1 MKGRKLS
8 GGMQAALNRTQ
19 AIHQDIQALQRGR
32 VAVQYVQVGRLK
44 GSPFQARMDFSGL
57 EGLTEDIR
65 KHGVLQPL
73 VARPLGSG
81 FELIAG
87 ERRWRAAQAA
97 GLTEVPVM
105 VREAT
110 DEQARL
116 YGLRENLER
125 TDLNAYEVAS
135 ATLELAGL
143 SLGQTPEQ
151 VRARLT
157 VRVPDDEVA
166 TALDE
171 ALSVLGRSLTRLSFA
186 KHYLPLLDLPE
197 ALRAAIRR
205 GVPWG
210 TVRVLSRAAPEQ
222 QLEWLP
228 KVETGE
234 WVARDIEEALRLA
247 APAPKKPATD
257 TLTEETRRV
266 FKLASPRRI
275 KQMDAAG
282 QQQLRKLLQEV
293 EDLLQGNQNA

>member
-1 MKGRKLS
+1 M
-8 GGMQAALNRTQ
+8 
-19 AIHQDIQALQRGR
+19 
-32 VAVQYVQVGRLK
+32 
-44 GSPFQARMDFSGL
+44 
-57 EGLTEDIR
+57 
-65 KHGVLQPL
+65 
-73 VARPLGSG
+73 
-81 FELIAG
+81 
-87 ERRWRAAQAA
+87 
-97 GLTEVPVM
+97 
-105 VREAT
+105 
-110 DEQARL
+110 
-116 YGLRENLER
+116 
-125 TDLNAYEVAS
+125 
-135 ATLELAGL
+135 
-143 SLGQTPEQ
+143 
-151 VRARLT
+151 RARLT

-210 TVRVLSRAAPEQ
+210 TVKVLSRATPEQ

-228 KVETGE
+228 KVEAGE

-257 TLTEETRRV
+257 ALTEETRRV

-275 KQMDAAG
+275 KQMDAAR

-293 EDLLQGNQNA
+293 ESLLQGDQNA